1 MHGYCPLW
9 KLFPASGLRAPDCP
23 VPIQSV
29 TSQVVLRCSFTR
41 CSVGVWHHR
50 ASLSGAQC
58 WIAVGPSSALGKDAP
73 ARPVLCAASSTVH
86 NSWLHKYFFI
96 HLMYSIAVQLC
107 NKCRSIALQAS
118 EQLTNSAPADLP
130 APPPTTHS
138 TQASQS
144 TTRLVTTT
152 TKASL
157 RLLSNHFKIKKP
169 LAWQYKTFPGHSL
182 ILEVSSIFFVS
193 SSCTLAPILDFDPTQ
208 PLLSASWPK
217 SHPSKIFVQS
227 LVTKCHLCQPAESSV
242 FCFEEL
248 LNCSSTDHKS
258 NRTGSVVA

>member
-1 MHGYCPLW
+1 MLPHRLG
-9 KLFPASGLRAPDCP
+9 SGAHLLDAQL
-23 VPIQSV
+23 VFGTIEH
-29 TSQVVLRCSFTR
+29 L
-41 CSVGVWHHR
+41 SVGLNAGSQSDHHL
-50 ASLSGAQC
+50 LSA
-58 WIAVGPSSALGKDAP
+58 KMH
-73 ARPVLCAASSTVH
+73 RPVRSSVQHHQQCTTVDTAV
-86 NSWLHKYFFI
+86 HKYFFI
-96 HLMYSIAVQLC
+96 HLMYGIAVQLC

-193 SSCTLAPILDFDPTQ
+193 SSCTLAPIIDFDPTQ
-208 PLLSASWPK
+208 PLLS
-217 SHPSKIFVQS
+217 
-227 LVTKCHLCQPAESSV
+227 SS
-242 FCFEEL
+242 
-248 LNCSSTDHKS
+248 
-258 NRTGSVVA
+258 

>member
-1 MHGYCPLW
+1 MLSWCL
-9 KLFPASGLRAPDCP
+9 APSS
-23 VPIQSV
+23 I
-29 TSQVVLRCSFTR
+29 SQWGSMLDRSRTICSRQRCT
-41 CSVGVWHHR
+41 
-50 ASLSGAQC
+50 
-58 WIAVGPSSALGKDAP
+58 GPSGPLCSIINSAQQLTA
-73 ARPVLCAASSTVH
+73 V
-86 NSWLHKYFFI
+86 HKYFFI
-96 HLMYSIAVQLC
+96 HLMYGIAVQLC

-208 PLLSASWPK
+208 PLLSAS
-217 SHPSKIFVQS
+217 
-227 LVTKCHLCQPAESSV
+227 
-242 FCFEEL
+242 
-248 LNCSSTDHKS
+248 
-258 NRTGSVVA
+258 

>member
-1 MHGYCPLW
+1 METISSLW
-9 KLFPASGLRAPDCP
+9 FEGPRLPRAHTECYLTGCAQVLIYSMLSWCLAPSS
-23 VPIQSV
+23 I
-29 TSQVVLRCSFTR
+29 SQWGSMLDRSRTICSRQRCT
-41 CSVGVWHHR
+41 
-50 ASLSGAQC
+50 
-58 WIAVGPSSALGKDAP
+58 GPSGPLCSIINSAQQLTA
-73 ARPVLCAASSTVH
+73 V
-86 NSWLHKYFFI
+86 HKYFFI
-96 HLMYSIAVQLC
+96 HLMYGIAVQLC

-118 EQLTNSAPADLP
+118 EQLTNSALADLP

>member
-29 TSQVVLRCSFTR
+29 TSQVGLRCSLSTAQVLIYSMLSWCLAPSSISQWGSMLDRSRTICSRQR
-41 CSVGVWHHR
+41 CT
-50 ASLSGAQC
+50 
-58 WIAVGPSSALGKDAP
+58 GPSGPLCSIINSAQQLTA
-73 ARPVLCAASSTVH
+73 V
-86 NSWLHKYFFI
+86 HKYFFI
-96 HLMYSIAVQLC
+96 HLMYGIAVQLC

-157 RLLSNHFKIKKP
+157 RLLSNHLKIKKP

-208 PLLSASWPK
+208 PLLSAS
-217 SHPSKIFVQS
+217 
-227 LVTKCHLCQPAESSV
+227 
-242 FCFEEL
+242 
-248 LNCSSTDHKS
+248 
-258 NRTGSVVA
+258 

>member
-1 MHGYCPLW
+1 METISSLW
-9 KLFPASGLRAPDCP
+9 FEGPRLPRAHTECYLTGCAQVLIYSMLSWCLAPSS
-23 VPIQSV
+23 I
-29 TSQVVLRCSFTR
+29 SQWGSMLDRSRTICSRQRCT
-41 CSVGVWHHR
+41 
-50 ASLSGAQC
+50 
-58 WIAVGPSSALGKDAP
+58 GPSGPLCSIINSAQQLTA
-73 ARPVLCAASSTVH
+73 V
-86 NSWLHKYFFI
+86 HKYF
-96 HLMYSIAVQLC
+96 
-107 NKCRSIALQAS
+107 CRSIALQAS
-118 EQLTNSAPADLP
+118 EQLTNSALADLP

-208 PLLSASWPK
+208 PLLSAS
-217 SHPSKIFVQS
+217 
-227 LVTKCHLCQPAESSV
+227 
-242 FCFEEL
+242 
-248 LNCSSTDHKS
+248 
-258 NRTGSVVA
+258 

>member
-1 MHGYCPLW
+1 
-9 KLFPASGLRAPDCP
+9 
-23 VPIQSV
+23 
-29 TSQVVLRCSFTR
+29 
-41 CSVGVWHHR
+41 
-50 ASLSGAQC
+50 
-58 WIAVGPSSALGKDAP
+58 
-73 ARPVLCAASSTVH
+73 
-86 NSWLHKYFFI
+86 
-96 HLMYSIAVQLC
+96 MYGIAVQLC

-208 PLLSASWPK
+208 PLLSAS
-217 SHPSKIFVQS
+217 
-227 LVTKCHLCQPAESSV
+227 
-242 FCFEEL
+242 
-248 LNCSSTDHKS
+248 
-258 NRTGSVVA
+258 